1 MGHAVIKLMNGE
13 EIVAEVFNED
23 NDTIKLCEPVQIH
36 RVITP
41 NGYEMIKCSHWLLFS
56 NKPEILLEKK
66 HILLMVNDI
75 NEKVLT
81 HYNFFIKHAKNK
93 GLEHHGDFVE
103 RAEQIYKEQQL
114 QRQEMIE
121 DGDMEQADLNFEV
134 LLRNTANTTI
144 H

>member
-13 EIVAEVFNED
+13 EIVAEVIIED

-41 NGYEMIKCSHWLLFS
+41 GGYEMIKCSHWLLFS

-81 HYNFFIKHAKNK
+81 HYDYFIKHSKNK
-93 GLEHHGDFVE
+93 GLQHHGDFIE

-121 DGDMEQADLNFEV
+121 NGDMEQADLNLEEYM
-134 LLRNTANTTI
+134 RNASNTTI